1 MKFLLLLCLS
11 FFSFSSIGQ
20 SLLPLYH
27 PQKVSEH
34 VYVIHGPT
42 EMPNEKN
49 RGFMNNPAFII
60 GEHSVVVVDPGS
72 SDETGQM
79 VLEAIKQKTDK
90 PVTHIFNTHIHGDH
104 WLGNEII
111 KRAYPN
117 VVIIADPRMLK
128 KAQAGEAQSWQSL
141 LKKLTKGATQNTK
154 IALPNKLM
162 SDGDSIQIDNLEFKI
177 ISEGI
182 AHSNTD
188 MMIVLQND
196 SLMFTG
202 DNVAYKRIVRLDDG
216 SFRDNIKACNRAITM
231 NLKYY
236 VPGHGPTGGVSLVK
250 AQRDYLE
257 ILYTEVE
264 KYYEEGLSD
273 FEMKPK
279 ILPKLSAYKSWPGF
293 DKEVGRHIS
302 LAVLEAEKAEF
313 E

>member
-1 MKFLLLLCLS
+1 MKSLLLLCLS
-11 FFSFSSIGQ
+11 IFSFSAIGQ
-20 SLLPLYH
+20 NLLPLYN

-42 EMPNEKN
+42 ETPNEKN

-79 VLEAIKQKTDK
+79 VLDAIKQVTDK
-90 PVTHIFNTHIHGDH
+90 PVSHIFNTHIHGDH
-104 WLGNEII
+104 WLGNEVI
-111 KRAYPN
+111 KQAYPD

-128 KAQAGEAQSWQSL
+128 KAQAGEAQSWQAL
-141 LKKLTKGATQNTK
+141 LKKLTKGATKNTK
-154 IALPNKLM
+154 IALPNKLL
-162 SDGDSIQIDNLEFKI
+162 SDGDSIQIDNLKFNI
-177 ISEGI
+177 VSVGI
-182 AHSNTD
+182 AHSD
-188 MMIVLQND
+188 SDIMIVLLND

-216 SFRDNIKACNRAITM
+216 SFRDNIKACDKAISM
-231 NLKYY
+231 NLKHY
-236 VPGHGPTGGVSLVK
+236 VPGHGPTGDVSIVK
-250 AQRDYLE
+250 AQRDYLN
-257 ILYTEVE
+257 ILYTEVK
-264 KYYEEGLSD
+264 KYYDEGLSD

-279 ILPKLSAYKSWPGF
+279 ILPSLSAYKDWPGF
-293 DKEVGRHIS
+293 DHEVGKHIS

>member
-1 MKFLLLLCLS
+1 MKSLLLLCLS
-11 FFSFSSIGQ
+11 IFSFSATGQ
-20 SLLPLYH
+20 NLLPLYN

-42 EMPNEKN
+42 ETPNEKN

-79 VLEAIKQKTDK
+79 VLDAIKQVTDK
-90 PVTHIFNTHIHGDH
+90 PVSHIFNTHIHGDH

-128 KAQAGEAQSWQSL
+128 KAQAGEAQSWQAL
-141 LKKLTKGATQNTK
+141 LKKLTKGATKNTK
-154 IALPNKLM
+154 IALPNKLL
-162 SDGDSIQIDNLEFKI
+162 SDGDSIQIDNLKFNI
-177 ISEGI
+177 VSVGI
-182 AHSNTD
+182 AHSD
-188 MMIVLQND
+188 SDIMIVLLND

-216 SFRDNIKACNRAITM
+216 SFRDNIKACDKAISM
-231 NLKYY
+231 NLKHY
-236 VPGHGPTGGVSLVK
+236 VPGHGPTGDVSIVK
-250 AQRDYLE
+250 AQRDYLN
-257 ILYTEVE
+257 ILYTEVK
-264 KYYEEGLSD
+264 KYYDEGLSD

-279 ILPKLSAYKSWPGF
+279 ILPSLSAYKDWPGF
-293 DKEVGRHIS
+293 DHEVGKHIS

>member
-1 MKFLLLLCLS
+1 MKSLLLLCLS
-11 FFSFSSIGQ
+11 IFSFSATGQ
-20 SLLPLYH
+20 NLLPLYN

-42 EMPNEKN
+42 ETPNEKN

-79 VLEAIKQKTDK
+79 VLDAIKQVTDK
-90 PVTHIFNTHIHGDH
+90 PVSHIFNTHIHGDH

-128 KAQAGEAQSWQSL
+128 KAQAGEAQSWQAL
-141 LKKLTKGATQNTK
+141 LKKLTKGATKNTK
-154 IALPNKLM
+154 IALPNKLL
-162 SDGDSIQIDNLEFKI
+162 SDGDSIQIDNLKFNI
-177 ISEGI
+177 VSVGV
-182 AHSNTD
+182 AHSD
-188 MMIVLQND
+188 SDIMIVLLND

-216 SFRDNIKACNRAITM
+216 SFRDNIKACDKAISM
-231 NLKYY
+231 NLKNY
-236 VPGHGPTGGVSLVK
+236 VPGHGPTGDVSIVK
-250 AQRDYLE
+250 AQRDYLN
-257 ILYTEVE
+257 ILYTEVK
-264 KYYEEGLSD
+264 KYYDEGLSD

-279 ILPKLSAYKSWPGF
+279 ILPSLSAYKDWPGF
-293 DKEVGRHIS
+293 DHEVGKHIS

>member
-1 MKFLLLLCLS
+1 MKSLLLLCLS
-11 FFSFSSIGQ
+11 IFSFSAIGQ
-20 SLLPLYH
+20 NLLPLYN

-42 EMPNEKN
+42 ETPNEKN

-79 VLEAIKQKTDK
+79 VLDAIKQVTDK
-90 PVTHIFNTHIHGDH
+90 PVSHIFNTHIHGDH

-128 KAQAGEAQSWQSL
+128 KAQAGEAQSWQAL
-141 LKKLTKGATQNTK
+141 LKKLTKGATKNTK
-154 IALPNKLM
+154 IALPNKLL
-162 SDGDSIQIDNLEFKI
+162 SDGDSIQIDNLKFNI
-177 ISEGI
+177 VSVGV
-182 AHSNTD
+182 AHSD
-188 MMIVLQND
+188 SDIMIVLLND

-216 SFRDNIKACNRAITM
+216 SFRDNIKACDKAISM
-231 NLKYY
+231 NLKNY
-236 VPGHGPTGGVSLVK
+236 VPGHGPTGDVSIVK
-250 AQRDYLE
+250 AQRDYLN
-257 ILYTEVE
+257 ILYTEVK
-264 KYYEEGLSD
+264 KYYDEGLSD

-279 ILPKLSAYKSWPGF
+279 ILPSLSAYKDWPGF
-293 DKEVGRHIS
+293 DHEVGKHIS